1 MKKIL
6 SSKKP
11 IMLFLML
18 MSMTMLVSC
27 SGDGPEG
34 VAKKFLELTNKGE
47 FEKAKEYCD
56 KDTAALIGMMESMAK
71 NKAEEMKDKDV
82 KIVIISSE
90 VNEEGDKAKVTY
102 KSIEEEQTE
111 DTATEKQLDLVKIDG
126 DWKVTIDKEN
136 MKKEE

>member
-1 MKKIL
+1 MKKFL

-27 SGDGPEG
+27 SGGGPEG

-56 KDTAALIGMMESMAK
+56 EDTAALIGMMENMAK
-71 NKAEEMKDKDV
+71 DKIEEMKDNNA
-82 KIVIISSE
+82 KIVIISSD
-90 VNEEGDKAKVTY
+90 VNEEEGKAKVTY
-102 KSIEEEQTE
+102 KSIEEDQKEE
-111 DTATEKQLDLVKIDG
+111 DVKESQLDLVKVDG

-136 MKKEE
+136 MKKEQ

>member
-1 MKKIL
+1 MKKFL

-27 SGDGPEG
+27 SGNGPES

-47 FEKAKEYCD
+47 FDKAKEYCD
-56 KDTAALIGMMESMAK
+56 KDTAKLIGMAAAMAGDEIEE
-71 NKAEEMKDKDV
+71 NKDNNV
-82 KIVIISSE
+82 KIVIVSSD
-90 VNEEGDKAKVTY
+90 VNEEEGKAIVTY
-102 KSIEEEQTE
+102 KAIEEGQTE
-111 DTATEKQLDLVKIDG
+111 ETASEKQIDLVKIDG

-136 MKKEE
+136 MKKEQ